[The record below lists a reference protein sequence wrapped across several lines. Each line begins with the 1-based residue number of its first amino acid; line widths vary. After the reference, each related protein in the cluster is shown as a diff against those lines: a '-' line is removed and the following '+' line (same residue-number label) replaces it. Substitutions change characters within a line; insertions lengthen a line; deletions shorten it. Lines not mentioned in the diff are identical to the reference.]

1 MGLSRYLKVHCP
13 HVCFF
18 LFFTVPVSFLWSA
31 VSRVWT
37 RAVPTVEN
45 RHDNSLL
52 IWKSKMRHTC
62 SSSRCIQRSTE
73 RTARKKRVIPNW
85 KPNSLFCFF
94 KKNNKKRLLSLL
106 LLLKNEDLIK
116 EKVNLCQLIHK
127 GILKHLFMH
136 VEPSAAKWI
145 SDNYITLVFLVF
157 SWAAGYV
164 KFNVS
169 VWICLSHGCFLFSFS
184 DSDKNSSLS
193 LCKRYKTPECDADAR
208 SYVADP
214 EDPFHVRPLQGSLS
228 LSHHVDSLWRNFTSW
243 NFRPDMETK

>member
-1 MGLSRYLKVHCP
+1 MTTRCWFEKAKWGTHAPVLVAFKEALKEQP
-13 HVCFF
+13 GKNESYQTESQTVC
-18 LFFTVPVSFLWSA
+18 SA
-31 VSRVWT
+31 
-37 RAVPTVEN
+37 
-45 RHDNSLL
+45 SL
-52 IWKSKMRHTC
+52 
-62 SSSRCIQRSTE
+62 
-73 RTARKKRVIPNW
+73 
-85 KPNSLFCFF
+85 